1 MKTGMIH
8 VALDT
13 NDDRKLLDEVINEDE
28 NFFFFQNKQK
38 PDLNKNRYSTTALE
52 RNVSVTEHE

>member
-1 MKTGMIH
+1 MIH

-28 NFFFFQNKQK
+28 NFFFQNKQK